1 MQFDNKMKSLAIDF
15 FKAGAVMTG
24 AIFVISL
31 IIYLFEGIELRT
43 VFIITALIFFIFY
56 VFGVTFL
63 LQQKVMTFHHST
75 VEIMSILK
83 RKTKVINLSDI
94 KEVKI
99 IHIGNYQPK
108 IVIKTHV
115 WRYVINCINT
125 TPNQSI
131 INIKTYFKS
140 KKIPTKYKDHGIRW

>member
-31 IIYLFEGIELRT
+31 IIYLFEGIELLT

-56 VFGVTFL
+56 IFGVIFL
-63 LQQKVMTFHHST
+63 LQQKVITFHHSSL
-75 VEIMSILK
+75 EIKSIYR
-83 RKTKVINLSDI
+83 RKARVIHLSNM

-99 IHIGNYQPK
+99 IHIGGYQPK
-108 IVIKTHV
+108 IVIKTHG

-131 INIKTYFKS
+131 LNIKAYFHN
-140 KKIPTKYKDHGIRW
+140 KKIPTIYKDHGIRW